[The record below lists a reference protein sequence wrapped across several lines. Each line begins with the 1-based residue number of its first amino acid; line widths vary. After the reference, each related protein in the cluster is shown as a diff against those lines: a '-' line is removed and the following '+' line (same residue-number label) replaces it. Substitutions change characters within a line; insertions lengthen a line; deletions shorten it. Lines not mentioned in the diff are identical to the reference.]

1 VRFAW
6 SPAGSGQFDLQVQAS
21 TRSIEILHGVEVG
34 VISSTAAMPASA
46 AKWLLAT
53 RDEPAALRTMDGRL
67 TDWLAGQTAFDV
79 DDAVSGH
86 GEARDWPPTLLTGPQ
101 GRLQFLE
108 TAHPFDISRRFRSL
122 DGHTQLTWTL
132 GFDMERGTILRARL
146 RGRLIAPDEQADWTS
161 IHNWQSAF
169 LAEPLPLDR

>member
-1 VRFAW
+1 
-6 SPAGSGQFDLQVQAS
+6 
-21 TRSIEILHGVEVG
+21 
-34 VISSTAAMPASA
+34 
-46 AKWLLAT
+46 
-53 RDEPAALRTMDGRL
+53 MDGRHPL
-67 TDWLAGQTAFDV
+67 WVQSQTLFMLDE
-79 DDAVSGH
+79 AVSGH
-86 GEARDWPPTLLTGPQ
+86 GEARDWPPNLLRSPQ

-122 DGHTQLTWTL
+122 DGQTQLTWTL

-146 RGRLIAPDEQADWTS
+146 RGRLFMPDEQADWAS